1 MPSPDDKLSIIEAAT
16 LPEVG
21 VHPVTL
27 SAATRRG
34 EIGFEWR
41 LGRKLLRRGDVL
53 AWAAKRRRRPGFVPA
68 AREAVA
74 S

>member
-1 MPSPDDKLSIIEAAT
+1 MPNPDDKLTIIEAAT

-27 SAATRRG
+27 SQATRQG

-41 LGRKLLRRGDVL
+41 AGRKLLRRGDVL
-53 AWAAKRRRRPGFVPA
+53 AWASKRSRRPGFVPA
-68 AREAVA
+68 ASEARA